1 MAIDESLNLVS
12 DAAGRIEIA
21 RGHGCT
27 YCSLLYPRIM
37 TTLQILRTDTAASRK
52 AARRLAAT
60 ITPSSELEE
69 QLVALLTEL
78 ADGGS
83 FLVVKEEGEV
93 TPAEAASI
101 LGVTRQYVDRLL
113 EDGVLSCRR
122 LPSSSHRR
130 ILVADVVALK
140 RKQERMRAGREKIA
154 GLLGED

>member
-1 MAIDESLNLVS
+1 VTALQLLRPGSVS
-12 DAAGRIEIA
+12 
-21 RGHGCT
+21 
-27 YCSLLYPRIM
+27 
-37 TTLQILRTDTAASRK
+37 SRQ

-60 ITPSSELEE
+60 ITPSSELEG
-69 QLVALLTEL
+69 QLLALLTEL

-83 FLVVKEEGEV
+83 FLLVKEEGEV
-93 TPAEAASI
+93 TPAEAAAM

-140 RKQERMRAGREKIA
+140 RKQERMRTGREKIA

>member
-1 MAIDESLNLVS
+1 MKTFQLLRPDSVS
-12 DAAGRIEIA
+12 
-21 RGHGCT
+21 
-27 YCSLLYPRIM
+27 
-37 TTLQILRTDTAASRK
+37 SRQ

-60 ITPSSELEE
+60 ITPSSELEG

-83 FLVVKEEGEV
+83 FLLVKEGGQV
-93 TPAEAASI
+93 TPAEAAAM

-140 RKQERMRAGREKIA
+140 RKQERMRTRREKIA
-154 GLLGED
+154 GLLRED

>member
-1 MAIDESLNLVS
+1 
-12 DAAGRIEIA
+12 
-21 RGHGCT
+21 
-27 YCSLLYPRIM
+27 M
-37 TTLQILRTDTAASRK
+37 TTLQLLRPDSVSSRQ

-60 ITPSSELEE
+60 ITPSSELEG
-69 QLVALLTEL
+69 QLIALLTEL

-83 FLVVKEEGEV
+83 FLLVKEEGEI
-93 TPAEAASI
+93 TPAEAAAM

-130 ILVADVVALK
+130 ILVADVVELK
-140 RKQERMRAGREKIA
+140 RKQERMRTGREKIA

>member
-1 MAIDESLNLVS
+1 
-12 DAAGRIEIA
+12 
-21 RGHGCT
+21 
-27 YCSLLYPRIM
+27 M
-37 TTLQILRTDTAASRK
+37 TTLQLLRSDSVSSRQ

-60 ITPSSELEE
+60 IRPSSELEG

-83 FLVVKEEGEV
+83 FLLVKEEGEV
-93 TPAEAASI
+93 TPAEAAAM

-140 RKQERMRAGREKIA
+140 RKQERMRTGREKIA
-154 GLLGED
+154 GLLGEVENSGGSDPCVR

>member
-1 MAIDESLNLVS
+1 MQWK
-12 DAAGRIEIA
+12 
-21 RGHGCT
+21 
-27 YCSLLYPRIM
+27 LYPRTV
-37 TTLQILRTDTAASRK
+37 TTLQLLRPDSAASRK

-60 ITPSSELEE
+60 ITPSSELEG

-83 FLVVKEEGEV
+83 FLLVKEEGEV
-93 TPAEAASI
+93 TPAEAAAM

-122 LPSSSHRR
+122 IPSSSHRR
-130 ILVADVVALK
+130 ILVVDVVALK

>member
-1 MAIDESLNLVS
+1 
-12 DAAGRIEIA
+12 
-21 RGHGCT
+21 
-27 YCSLLYPRIM
+27 M
-37 TTLQILRTDTAASRK
+37 TTLQLLRPGSVSSRQ

-60 ITPSSELEE
+60 ITPSSELEG
-69 QLVALLTEL
+69 QLIALLTEL
-78 ADGGS
+78 ADGES
-83 FLVVKEEGEV
+83 FLLVKEEGEI
-93 TPAEAASI
+93 TPAEAAAM

-140 RKQERMRAGREKIA
+140 RKQERMRTGREKIA